1 MTIKYK
7 YTVEGTAARGQTW
20 SHSGEVSAP
29 NAGAFTQ
36 AVDDAM
42 RDSFKALTSGK
53 AVYGKPG
60 IGCRGPYCM
69 MKLLIE
75 EIK

>member
-1 MTIKYK
+1 MTITYK

-20 SHSGEVSAP
+20 SYSGEVSAP
-29 NAGAFTQ
+29 NVDFFTQ
-36 AVDDAM
+36 AVDDALH
-42 RDSFKALTSGK
+42 DSMLALTSGN

-60 IGCRGPYCM
+60 VACRGPYCM